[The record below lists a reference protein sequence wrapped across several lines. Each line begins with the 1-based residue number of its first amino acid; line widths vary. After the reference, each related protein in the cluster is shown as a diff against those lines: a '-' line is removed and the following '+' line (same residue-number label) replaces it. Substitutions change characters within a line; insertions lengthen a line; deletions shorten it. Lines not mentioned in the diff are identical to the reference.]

1 MATPGAADADT
12 NGTSETPLIRPSRVR
27 PAAAGWR
34 WIAQG
39 WGLFARAALMWI
51 ASLVILFIIAFAMGL
66 VPVIGH
72 IAFQILS
79 PVFAAGLVLACR
91 SIERSGNF
99 ELSELFGGF
108 RVRLGPLAVVGIL
121 FLLGEVAILL
131 VFGAFAGF
139 AILSGALAGHTGN
152 VLDAVVAS
160 STSIALGALVAAALS
175 VPLFAAYWF
184 APALVV
190 LHGMAPLAAMRA
202 SFIGSFRNFV
212 PFLVY
217 SVIMTIFAI
226 LAALPAGLG
235 FLVWFPLLVTSS
247 YVAYRDI
254 YTEGMPELAPR

>member
-1 MATPGAADADT
+1 MAT
-12 NGTSETPLIRPSRVR
+12 NGTADAVTPGGSDIALVQPPRVC
-27 PAAAGWR
+27 AAGAGWT
-34 WIAQG
+34 WIARG

-51 ASLVILFIIAFAMGL
+51 ASLVILFIVAFAMGL
-66 VPVIGH
+66 VPIIGH
-72 IAFQILS
+72 VAFQVLS

-91 SIERSGNF
+91 SIEQGGSF

-108 RVRLGPLAVVGIL
+108 RVHFASLAVVGVL
-121 FLLGEVAILL
+121 FLLGEIAILL

-139 AILSGALAGHTGN
+139 AILSGALAGHVGN

-190 LHGMAPLAAMRA
+190 QHGMAPLAAMRA
-202 SFIGSFRNFV
+202 SFVGSFRNFL

-235 FLVWFPLLVTSS
+235 FLVWFPLLITST

-254 YTEGMPELAPR
+254 YTEGMPELPPR

>member
-1 MATPGAADADT
+1 
-12 NGTSETPLIRPSRVR
+12 
-27 PAAAGWR
+27 
-34 WIAQG
+34 
-39 WGLFARAALMWI
+39 
-51 ASLVILFIIAFAMGL
+51 
-66 VPVIGH
+66 
-72 IAFQILS
+72 
-79 PVFAAGLVLACR
+79 VFASGLVLACR
-91 SIERSGNF
+91 SIEQTGNF

-108 RVRLGPLAVVGIL
+108 RVQFGPLAVVGIL
-121 FLLGEVAILL
+121 FFLGEVAILL

-202 SFIGSFRNFV
+202 SFVASFRNFL

-217 SVIMTIFAI
+217 SIIMTIFAI

-247 YVAYRDI
+247 YVAYREI
-254 YTEGMPELAPR
+254 YTEGRPELAPR

>member
-1 MATPGAADADT
+1 MATPGTADAVPGASDIA
-12 NGTSETPLIRPSRVR
+12 LVQPSRVR
-27 PAAAGWR
+27 PAGAGWT

-51 ASLVILFIIAFAMGL
+51 ASIVILIIIAFAMGL

-72 IAFQILS
+72 IAFQVLS

-91 SIERSGNF
+91 SIEQGGSF

-108 RVRLGPLAVVGIL
+108 RVQFGPLLVVGIL
-121 FLLGEVAILL
+121 FFLGELAILL

-190 LHGMAPLAAMRA
+190 LHGMTPVAAMRA
-202 SFIGSFRNFV
+202 SFVGSFRNFL

-217 SVIMTIFAI
+217 SVIMTVFAI
-226 LAALPAGLG
+226 LAAIPAGLG

-254 YTEGMPELAPR
+254 YTEGMPELAPK

>member
-1 MATPGAADADT
+1 MATPGTADAASTGSGDIA
-12 NGTSETPLIRPSRVR
+12 LVQPSRVC
-27 PAAAGWR
+27 PAGAGWA
-34 WIAQG
+34 WIAKG

-66 VPVIGH
+66 VPIIGH

-91 SIERSGNF
+91 SIEQNGNF

-108 RVRLGPLAVVGIL
+108 RVQFGPLAVVGIL

-139 AILSGALAGHTGN
+139 AILSGALAGNTGN

-202 SFIGSFRNFV
+202 SFVGSFRNFL

-217 SVIMTIFAI
+217 SVIMTLFAI

-235 FLVWFPLLVTSS
+235 FLVWFPLLITSS
-247 YVAYRDI
+247 YVAYREI

>member
-1 MATPGAADADT
+1 MATPGGAEARDIALVQ
-12 NGTSETPLIRPSRVR
+12 PLRVC
-27 PAAAGWR
+27 PAGAGWS
-34 WIAQG
+34 WISRG

-66 VPVIGH
+66 VPIIGH

-91 SIERSGNF
+91 SVEQSGNF

-108 RVRLGPLAVVGIL
+108 RVQLGPLAVVGVL
-121 FLLGEVAILL
+121 FLLGEIAILL

-190 LHGMAPLAAMRA
+190 LNGMAPLAAMRA
-202 SFIGSFRNFV
+202 SFVGCMRNFV

-235 FLVWFPLLVTSS
+235 FLVWFPLLITST

-254 YTEGMPELAPR
+254 YTGGMPELPPR

>member
-1 MATPGAADADT
+1 MATPGTADAVSAST
-12 NGTSETPLIRPSRVR
+12 EIALVQPSRVC
-27 PAAAGWR
+27 PAGAGWT

-51 ASLVILFIIAFAMGL
+51 ASIVILFIIAFAMGL
-66 VPVIGH
+66 VPIIGH

-91 SIERSGNF
+91 SIEQNGNF

-108 RVRLGPLAVVGIL
+108 RVQFGPLCVVGIL
-121 FLLGEVAILL
+121 FLVGEIAILL

-202 SFIGSFRNFV
+202 SFVGSFRNFL

-226 LAALPAGLG
+226 LAAIPAGLG
-235 FLVWFPLLVTSS
+235 FLAWFPLLVTSS
-247 YVAYRDI
+247 YVAYREI
-254 YTEGMPELAPR
+254 YTGGMPELPPR